1 MFLLSRRQTR
11 TALAAG
17 AGAAVYLAASE
28 IGKDRLKL
36 TGLFV
41 LASASMAGMV
51 TARASAKANNVEKRL
66 NNILNNG
73 VTIGATSGG
82 VNSITP
88 SKGSFLSSISQQGHR
103 ASLSWTPNTH
113 QGSSPASYSQSFSD
127 NTVSR
132 VNDLI
137 DQLSAASDRC
147 DYTLNNVLTGANIAT

>member
-51 TARASAKANNVEKRL
+51 TARASAKANNVESRL
-66 NNILNNG
+66 NKILATG

-88 SKGSFLSSISQQGHR
+88 SKGTFLSGIGPQGHR
-103 ASLSWTPNTH
+103 ANLNWTPNTH
-113 QGSSPASYSQSFSD
+113 QGSSPASYSQSFTD

-137 DQLSAASDRC
+137 DQVSLASDRC
-147 DYTLNNVLTGANIAT
+147 DWLRQQLSNNNVVIN

>member
-11 TALAAG
+11 AAIAAG

-51 TARASAKANNVEKRL
+51 TAKASAKAANVESRL
-66 NNILNNG
+66 NTHVAATAPAVNLQANG
-73 VTIGATSGG
+73 GTIGGTLNTTGKVNPSG
-82 VNSITP
+82 
-88 SKGSFLSSISQQGHR
+88 QGR
-103 ASLSWTPNTH
+103 ADLNWTPNTH

-137 DQLSAASDRC
+137 DQVSLASDRC
-147 DYTLNNVLTGANIAT
+147 DWLRQQLSNNNVVIN

>member
-11 TALAAG
+11 AALAAG

-41 LASASMAGMV
+41 LASVSMAGMA
-51 TARASAKANNVEKRL
+51 TAQSSSKAKNVEARL
-66 NNILNNG
+66 NNILTNG
-73 VTIGATSGG
+73 VKISGGG

-88 SKGSFLSSISQQGHR
+88 SKGSFLSSVSQQGHR
-103 ASLSWTPNTH
+103 ANLSWTPNTH
-113 QGSSPASYSQSFSD
+113 QGSSPGTYSQSFSD

-137 DQLSAASDRC
+137 DQLSAASDRA
-147 DYTLNNVLTGANIAT
+147 DYTLNDVLLNANLVT